1 MRSSAAETYHYKEC
15 GLDYIYLAGGFHYVD
30 GPGGRRQVVIKNI
43 DQLQEAIG
51 RMLIEDKKNLSGR
64 EIRFLRHEMLMSQ
77 ATLAKLLEVSEQAVH
92 RWEKG
97 KTGQVP
103 KPAEALIR
111 LLYREHIQAGGG
123 IRKKLEKLADL
134 EDATGGARVTARKS
148 RNNKWQLELEKAAA

>member
-15 GLDYIYLAGGFHYVD
+15 GLDYIYLAGGFITSMV
-30 GPGGRRQVVIKNI
+30 PGAGDR
-43 DQLQEAIG
+43 

-77 ATLAKLLEVSEQAVH
+77 ATLAKLLEVSEQAIH

>member
-15 GLDYIYLAGGFHYVD
+15 GLDYIYLAGGFITSMV
-30 GPGGRRQVVIKNI
+30 PGAGDR
-43 DQLQEAIG
+43 

-64 EIRFLRHEMLMSQ
+64 EIRFLRHEILMSQ
-77 ATLAKLLEVSEQAVH
+77 ATLAKLLEVSEQAIH

>member
-1 MRSSAAETYHYKEC
+1 MRKTATEKYHYREC
-15 GLDYIYLAGGFHYVD
+15 GLDYIYLAGGFHYVNR
-30 GPGGRRQVVIKNI
+30 PGGRRHVVIKNV
-43 DQLQEAIG
+43 DELQEAIG
-51 RMLIEDKKNLSGR
+51 RMLIEQKKNLSGR

-111 LLYREHIQAGGG
+111 LLYREHIKAGNGS
-123 IRKKLEKLADL
+123 IRTRLEKLADL
-134 EDATGGARVTARKS
+134 EDAMAGTKVTARKK
-148 RNNKWQLELEKAAA
+148 NNTWQLELQAA